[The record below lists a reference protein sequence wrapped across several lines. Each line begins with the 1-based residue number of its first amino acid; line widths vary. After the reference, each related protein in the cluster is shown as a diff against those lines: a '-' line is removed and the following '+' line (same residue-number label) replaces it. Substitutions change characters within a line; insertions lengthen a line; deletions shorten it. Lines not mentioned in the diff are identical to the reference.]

1 MHRTVNTTETPCFDR
16 NLVQSPAGSPGPRSL
31 MRRLLLLLTAAVLC
45 VRPSTRAQGLVFD
58 LFEQYLEP
66 LRVQAGIPGLAAAIV
81 GTDGILWEH
90 AYGNQDVAGSMATR
104 MDTPFHA
111 GGLTETITAALVL
124 GCVEDRRLSLDDR
137 AGDFLPSSPEADATI
152 RQLLTHTS
160 GPPENLTFAY
170 RPERLDPLKAA
181 IRACTENS
189 FRESLANKLAE
200 LVMVD
205 SVPGPDV
212 VNLAPPA
219 EGIPSASDRDRYQ
232 RVLLR
237 LATPYAIDGRGRAS
251 VAQYGAATLTP
262 SDGLVTTV
270 RDFAKFDVALRQ
282 GSVIRAET
290 LNAAWSSPIGRGGQ
304 PLPHGMGWF
313 VQTYNGETIV
323 WQFGVSAGAGS
334 SLMVTLPSK
343 GLTLILMA
351 NSDRLVRPL
360 PLSDG
365 DVTVSPFA
373 RVFFNLFSKLGTGR

>member
-1 MHRTVNTTETPCFDR
+1 
-16 NLVQSPAGSPGPRSL
+16 
-31 MRRLLLLLTAAVLC
+31 MRRLLLVLAAALLCLRPAA
-45 VRPSTRAQGLVFD
+45 RAQGLVFD

-66 LRVQAGIPGLAAAIV
+66 LRTQAGIPGLAAAIV
-81 GTDGILWEH
+81 GADGILWEH
-90 AYGNQDVAGSMATR
+90 AYGQQDVAGSMATR

-124 GCVEDRRLSLDDR
+124 RCVEDRKLLLDDR
-137 AGDFLPSSPEADATI
+137 VGQFLPSSPEADATI

-170 RPERLDPLKAA
+170 RPQRLDPLRAA
-181 IRACTENS
+181 VRACTENS

-200 LVMVD
+200 LGMFD

-212 VNLAPPA
+212 VSLAAPA
-219 EGIPSASDRDRYQ
+219 EGIPSPSDRDRYQ

-237 LATPYAIDGRGRAS
+237 LATPYAIDTRGRAS

-262 SDGLVTTV
+262 WDGLVTTV
-270 RDFAKFDVALRQ
+270 RDLAKFDVALRD
-282 GSVIRAET
+282 ILREDT
-290 LNAAWSSPIGRGGQ
+290 LRSAWTSPLGRGGQ

-313 VQTYNGETIV
+313 VQTYNGEPIV

-343 GLTLILMA
+343 ELTFILLA

-360 PLSDG
+360 PLSEG

-373 RVFFNLFSKLGTGR
+373 RVFFNLFSRLGTSR